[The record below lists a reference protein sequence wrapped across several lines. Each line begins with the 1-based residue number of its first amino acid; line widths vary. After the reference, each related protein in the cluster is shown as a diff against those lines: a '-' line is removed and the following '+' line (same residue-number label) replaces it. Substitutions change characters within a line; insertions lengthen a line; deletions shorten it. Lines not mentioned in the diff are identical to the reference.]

1 MKKIAII
8 TAGVSFP
15 SSTDFLAS
23 RIMDTVKE
31 VSGEDDELEF
41 EWVELRKLAAEISQ
55 AIVTG
60 EKGAAL
66 QNAIDSTM
74 DSDAL
79 IVATPVYQGSYSGLF
94 KMFID
99 LLRPDGITAKPVLLA
114 ATGGSVRHSLMLD
127 GAMRTLFG
135 YLRAWVVP
143 TAIFATSKDWAQKET
158 EEILNER
165 IKSAS
170 SELWTLTANQSQP
183 ALLQ

>member
-1 MKKIAII
+1 MKKIVVV
-8 TAGVSFP
+8 TAGVSSP

-23 RIMDTVKE
+23 RITDTVKE
-31 VSGEDDELEF
+31 MSDGHGDIEF
-41 EWVELRKLAAEISQ
+41 EWVELRKLAADISH

-60 EKGAAL
+60 EKADAL
-66 QNAIDSTM
+66 QKALSATT

-99 LLRPDGITAKPVLLA
+99 LLRPDGIAAKPVLLA

-127 GAMRTLFG
+127 GSMRTLFG

-143 TAIFATSKDWAQKET
+143 TAIFATSKDWIQKDT
-158 EEILNER
+158 EETLNER

-170 SELWTLTANQSQP
+170 HELWTLTANQSQP